1 MEGGDGCGVSAAA
14 SGSRRVNRPW
24 TPEEDELL
32 RRAVARH
39 GPRKWPDL
47 SADIPGRCG
56 KSCRRRWVEHLSPGL
71 EHRAFTPEE
80 DAVIVVAQAKHGNKW
95 ATIARML
102 PGRTDNSIK
111 NRWNFALQ
119 QQCRAA
125 AASANTAGC
134 ALPLRPATTAP
145 VPLPHLLDL
154 NKKSTAA
161 EASIPFH
168 RPEPKDEE
176 DGEGMGEDEDMDEG
190 DDGSRVSPPAPLTL
204 TLSLSSGVHG
214 TLASAATLASQS
226 TLASAATIASQ
237 STFASAA
244 TTAGSAMTMR
254 TNLEQNPWLVHAL
267 RLIVSDEVQRKMQEM
282 RQVTAPA
289 SRSSADA
296 ADGSAANGQD

>member
-1 MEGGDGCGVSAAA
+1 MEGGDGCGVSVAA

-39 GPRKWPDL
+39 GPRKWPEL

-80 DAVIVVAQAKHGNKW
+80 DAVIVAAQAKHGNKW

-168 RPEPKDEE
+168 RLEPED
-176 DGEGMGEDEDMDEG
+176 DEGMGEG
-190 DDGSRVSPPAPLTL
+190 DDGSSEVSPPAPLTL

-214 TLASAATLASQS
+214 TLASQS
-226 TLASAATIASQ
+226 TLASAATLASQ

-254 TNLEQNPWLVHAL
+254 TNLEQNPWLVPAL